1 NLVLSSGEA
10 YRVKPAAGV
19 AIERSVI
26 QRNLAKLPATDFYLT
41 IICDRESFE
50 TFRGFKDVLVEL
62 GYEHRIMPVA
72 EPRVFETTSSDRA
85 KVQ

>member
-1 NLVLSSGEA
+1 M
-10 YRVKPAAGV
+10 
-19 AIERSVI
+19 I